1 MTKQDKRF
9 LEINQ
14 GENWINIEH
23 KTLIFECR
31 FDLGWSVSAATEIK
45 RKLYVTKQVHQ
56 NTLFYNKEDR
66 QKGLDK
72 INMCSFVV
80 PSTPEYLHSLQSSY
94 LLYTYSHCFSHAVI
108 GWLCP
113 MPACYWSN
121 NVLVI
126 SFSKYENNRETKA
139 QHRHHSIY
147 WFLIWKLVGEMVWEC
162 EWGKFIS
169 DRAWTCG
176 AGRTRADL
184 VNNSSVW
191 SAGSSD
197 GPVQAAGS
205 GSAPPGCGYWRSSAL
220 YSAACPA
227 SVTATAQSHYTAM
240 QDLHSSCI
248 MKEEKNI

>member
-1 MTKQDKRF
+1 MS
-9 LEINQ
+9 
-14 GENWINIEH
+14 EH
-23 KTLIFECR
+23 HASL
-31 FDLGWSVSAATEIK
+31 
-45 RKLYVTKQVHQ
+45 
-56 NTLFYNKEDR
+56 
-66 QKGLDK
+66 KGFKMFSLPY
-72 INMCSFVV
+72 IHHFCSMCSNNLVFFHHVLDEISKM
-80 PSTPEYLHSLQSSY
+80 PWFCFHIDILSTVLIPFIHIFA
-94 LLYTYSHCFSHAVI
+94 LLLACHD
-108 GWLCP
+108 WLI
-113 MPACYWSN
+113 MSNACMLL
-121 NVLVI
+121 VKQLLVI
-126 SFSKYENNRETKA
+126 SFSKYENDRETKA
-139 QHRHHSIY
+139 QPRHHSIY

-184 VNNSSVW
+184 VNSSSVW

-240 QDLHSSCI
+240 QDLHSSCS
-248 MKEEKNI
+248 MKEEKTHLKLFHETI

>member
-1 MTKQDKRF
+1 MHVSNASRCF
-9 LEINQ
+9 LFSTFITFAQCVQIIWCFFHHVLDEISKMP
-14 GENWINIEH
+14 WICFHIDVLS
-23 KTLIFECR
+23 TVLIPF
-31 FDLGWSVSAATEIK
+31 I
-45 RKLYVTKQVHQ
+45 H
-56 NTLFYNKEDR
+56 
-66 QKGLDK
+66 
-72 INMCSFVV
+72 I
-80 PSTPEYLHSLQSSY
+80 
-94 LLYTYSHCFSHAVI
+94 YSHCFSHAVI
-108 GWLCP
+108 GWLCT

-139 QHRHHSIY
+139 QPRHHSIY

-184 VNNSSVW
+184 VNSSSVW

-227 SVTATAQSHYTAM
+227 SVRCKIYTAHA
-240 QDLHSSCI
+240 QW
-248 MKEEKNI
+248 KKKKNI